1 MRVPELARRA
11 NEDGSTVLIAA
22 CCGAHRSVVQLLCDL
37 GADVNTRSALGE
49 TPLINVVRGAA
60 AEVAKEP
67 VAAARLLLE
76 GGADPNVLAY
86 DGCNRLHQAIIH
98 SNVDL
103 VRLFLASAQIHE
115 FGSSIRRVT
124 KTHSSWQRPAG
135 PGDPTSVSVK
145 FSMCWR
151 DFQKRRSTSDEAEPA
166 TGPLRGWCVAQ
177 LREGVCYAA
186 GDACQTAARGL
197 KTPQSRTY
205 VVPTPRVTSR
215 IWSAGHSQED
225 SLTH

>member
-1 MRVPELARRA
+1 MACSVQRSAALLWRCAGDHLLQHHCEGEDTRARIGRPAARLLARHVR
-11 NEDGSTVLIAA
+11 D
-22 CCGAHRSVVQLLCDL
+22 HRRSVT
-37 GADVNTRSALGE
+37 NTRSALGE

-67 VAAARLLLE
+67 VAAARQLLE
-76 GGADPNVLAY
+76 RGADPNVLAY

-186 GDACQTAARGL
+186 GDACQTGVCKPRNPGRMSPRRRG
-197 KTPQSRTY
+197 
-205 VVPTPRVTSR
+205 
-215 IWSAGHSQED
+215 
-225 SLTH
+225 